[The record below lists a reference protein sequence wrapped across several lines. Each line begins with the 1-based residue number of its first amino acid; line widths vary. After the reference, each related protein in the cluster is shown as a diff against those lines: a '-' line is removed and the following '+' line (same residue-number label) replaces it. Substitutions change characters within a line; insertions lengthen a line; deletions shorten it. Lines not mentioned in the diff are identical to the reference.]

1 MEIWM
6 QKQYQAMQE
15 YLKWFD
21 WNTDVKWTEIMRAAS
36 FFKFW
41 IRGNQMRPFLEILEN
56 YSNLLGFLR
65 QTRFAGTFLKKKF
78 ENLFDSSPE
87 NVYYQHVW
95 FCVQHYKR
103 RKFVRVNL
111 ISRHICF
118 FTLDAFKIILNK
130 SRHRMNFH

>member
-1 MEIWM
+1 M

-65 QTRFAGTFLKKKF
+65 QTRFAGTFLKKNSKTF
-78 ENLFDSSPE
+78 STPPPKMSTINMYDF
-87 NVYYQHVW
+87 VYNII
-95 FCVQHYKR
+95 
-103 RKFVRVNL
+103 VRVNL